1 MNIKTTL
8 INKFKAHDVHVD
20 DIGYQ
25 LKGDTFKAWINRSN
39 NLTIKKSKS
48 QRSYSGWLDDE
59 VFKAIMK
66 AEEL

>member
-1 MNIKTTL
+1 MNIKQTL
-8 INKFKAHDVHVD
+8 INKFRAYDVHVD

-39 NLTIKKSKS
+39 KLTIKKSKS